1 MLEKILFNVVA
12 FALFVII
19 FFKMIKNNDMT
30 YLIALAMEAIG
41 IALNFIILI
50 FTLET
55 NWFIKLILYLLSIII
70 PIIVLYLEHRKINL
84 TEIIS
89 ISMAKIAILFNNNKK
104 AKNILIGLISKYS
117 NSKIGHKML
126 AQIYEQEGGMRKA
139 IDEYVKVVEIDK
151 QDYDS
156 YYKITLL
163 LKDLGNKDEAIEM
176 LKNLNNKKPD
186 FLEAT
191 ITLSDLLCEQERY
204 KEALTLVTEA
214 LKYHPNNYDLYYSM
228 GIIYTML
235 NDFNNAKTCYEKAAT
250 INTLL
255 HTTDYN
261 IAQINLILGDIE
273 EAEKY
278 FMKCVDDEELSAK
291 AYFYIAKIC
300 MLRNDKDNAIKYLN
314 VSIDLDPIYY
324 KKAEEEPLFIPIKS
338 LINYPSIDEEDI
350 EERKT
355 NLSLKEIKAQNH
367 LETTYKLVGKL
378 SYNDLKLRNNN
389 INIERDTN
397 REREN

>member
-19 FFKMIKNNDMT
+19 FFKMIKNNDTT
-30 YLIALAMEAIG
+30 YLIILGMEAIG
-41 IALNFIILI
+41 IAMNFIILI
-50 FTLET
+50 FGLSINCFVT
-55 NWFIKLILYLLSIII
+55 LILYVLAIII
-70 PIIVLYLEHRKINL
+70 PILVLYLEYKKINL
-84 TEIIS
+84 TELITIC
-89 ISMAKIAILFNNNKK
+89 MAKISILSKNNKK
-104 AKNILIGLISKYS
+104 AKNFLVSLVTKYP

-139 IDEYVKVVEIDK
+139 IDEYVKVVEVDK

-163 LKDLGNKDEAIEM
+163 LKELGSKDEAIEM

-191 ITLSDLLCEQERY
+191 ITLGDLLCEQERY
-204 KEALTLVTEA
+204 KEALTVVTEA

-228 GIIYTML
+228 GIVYTML
-235 NDFNNAKTCYEKAAT
+235 NDFSSAKTCYEKAAT

-278 FMKCVDDEELSAK
+278 FMKCINDEELSPK
-291 AYFYIAKIC
+291 ACFYIAKIY
-300 MLRNDKDNAIKYLN
+300 MIRNDKDNAIKYLN

-324 KKAEEEPLFIPIKS
+324 KKAEEEPIFIPIKS

-350 EERKT
+350 EEKKSK
-355 NLSLKEIKAQNH
+355 LSLKEKKAEKH

-378 SYNDLKLRNNN
+378 SHNDLRFRNN
-389 INIERDTN
+389 INIERNTN
-397 REREN
+397 RERET

>member
-30 YLIALAMEAIG
+30 YLIALSMEAIG

-50 FTLET
+50 FTLEI

-104 AKNILIGLISKYS
+104 AKNILIALISKYS
-117 NSKIGHKML
+117 NSRIGHKML

-300 MLRNDKDNAIKYLN
+300 MLHNDKDNAIKYLN
-314 VSIDLDPIYY
+314 VSIELDPVYY